1 MPRETVLMQ
10 YYEAMLRHF
19 GPSRWWP
26 GDSPF
31 EVVVGAVLT
40 QNTAWRN
47 VEKAL
52 ALLRQRGELTPRL
65 VWDLSQEE
73 LEECLRPSGFFRLKA
88 RRLRNVL
95 GFFARDAED
104 DAPPADAGLAF
115 LGGWDTGELRR
126 ELLGIGGVGPET
138 ADSILLYAL
147 DRPSFVVDAYT
158 RRFCVRHGL
167 VPEDIGYH
175 ELQAFFA
182 DVLPLDVPLYNEY
195 HALVVR
201 TVSTYCKKSAP
212 RCGEC
217 PLGEFLEY
225 AVE

>member
-1 MPRETVLMQ
+1 MSRETILMH
-10 YYEAMLRHF
+10 YYEAMLRHS

-52 ALLRQRGELTPRL
+52 NLLRQRGELTPRL

-95 GFFARDAED
+95 GFFARSADD

-115 LGGWDTGELRR
+115 LRGWDTGELRR

-147 DRPSFVVDAYT
+147 ERPSFVVDAYT

-167 VPEDIGYH
+167 VPEDIDYH
-175 ELQAFFA
+175 GLQAFFA